1 MSTLSKFS
9 RINFEEWG
17 GTATVD
23 GGGTPIMT
31 LDYNDKINFAV
42 YTSGLLSA
50 PTFRITN
57 FPAYNGFNNKVF
69 TYTLGI
75 RQNSTPQVPGTFL
88 IVPPGGGVSKVFSS
102 NPVFNNILWQG
113 GTAPTGNVERWDF
126 FNFILINTGVPG
138 GNVNG
143 SSFNGYECFAN
154 LNGNYPFTT

>member
-75 RQNSTPQVPGTFL
+75 RQNSTPQVPGNFL
-88 IVPPGGGVSKVFSS
+88 IVLPGGTASKSFTVT
-102 NPVFNNILWQG
+102 NGDLLWQG
-113 GTAPTGNVERWDF
+113 GTAPTGNADKWDF

-143 SSFNGYECFAN
+143 SSFNSYECFAN

>member
-17 GTATVD
+17 GTASVE
-23 GGGTPIMT
+23 GGTPIMT

-42 YTSGLLSA
+42 YTSGLQSP
-50 PTFRITN
+50 PTFRIRN
-57 FPAYNGFNNKVF
+57 FPIYAGFNNKVF

-75 RQNSTPQVPGTFL
+75 RQNSAPQVPGNFL
-88 IVPPGGGVSKVFSS
+88 IIQPGGGISKSFTVG
-102 NPVFNNILWQG
+102 NGDLLWQG
-113 GTAPTGNVERWDF
+113 GTAPTGNADQWDF

-143 SSFNGYECFAN
+143 SSFDGYECFAN
-154 LNGNYPFTT
+154 LNGNYPLTT

>member
-23 GGGTPIMT
+23 GTTPVMT

-57 FPAYNGFNNKVF
+57 FPAYSGFNNKVF

-75 RQNSTPQVPGTFL
+75 RQNSTPQVPGAFL
-88 IVPPGGGVSKVFSS
+88 IVLPGGGISKLFTVA
-102 NPVFNNILWQG
+102 NGDLLWQG
-113 GTAPTGNVERWDF
+113 GTAPTGNAE
-126 FNFILINTGVPG
+126 
-138 GNVNG
+138 
-143 SSFNGYECFAN
+143 SY
-154 LNGNYPFTT
+154 

>member
-23 GGGTPIMT
+23 GTTPVMT

-50 PTFRITN
+50 QTFRITN

-75 RQNSTPQVPGTFL
+75 RQNSTPQVPGNFL
-88 IVPPGGGVSKVFSS
+88 IVLPGGTASKSFTVA
-102 NPVFNNILWQG
+102 NGDLLWQG
-113 GTAPTGNVERWDF
+113 GTAPTGNADKWDF